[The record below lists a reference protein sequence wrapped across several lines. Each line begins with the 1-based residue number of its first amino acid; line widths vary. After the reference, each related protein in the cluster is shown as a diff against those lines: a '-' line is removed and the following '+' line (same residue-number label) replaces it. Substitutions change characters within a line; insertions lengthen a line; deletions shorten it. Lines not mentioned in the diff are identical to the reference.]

1 MLSEEGACYPHR
13 NNLLQERKRK
23 RNQETKIIEKG
34 KIDPKRKRNQ
44 MARFSG
50 VIGIQINLMYRE
62 RPVIWSVE
70 LEYYRVVTAIAPPE
84 RQTIEIKA
92 KNKTKNAN

>member
-1 MLSEEGACYPHR
+1 
-13 NNLLQERKRK
+13 
-23 RNQETKIIEKG
+23 
-34 KIDPKRKRNQ
+34 

-70 LEYYRVVTAIAPPE
+70 LEYYRVVTAITPVRGRTNRDENEEQNE
-84 RQTIEIKA
+84 RSNYSPDLDRRAEDGGPVF
-92 KNKTKNAN
+92 